1 MMRAFTAGSASTFHT
16 TAAKRLMI
24 SGGVARLAKKAVQ
37 DRTAKL
43 GTPPLLAPWAAQDFQ
58 LMLAL
63 RGAPLPRCWNG
74 TATPRRDKARTAR
87 SGGTMTT
94 TRRHLLLAM
103 PALALAAPARAAAW
117 PERPV
122 RIVVS
127 FTAGGTTDIIA
138 RLVGNHLSEKW
149 GQPVVIENRPGAG
162 GNIGTEY
169 VVRSAPDGY
178 TLLVGSVGPLAVNQ
192 SLYRTMP
199 YDTRKDVAAVSLLAG
214 VPNILVVAP
223 DFPAR
228 DVAELVKLAK
238 EKPGALS
245 YGSTGVGTS
254 SHLSG
259 ALMDQMAGIQTTH
272 VPYRGAVALNDL
284 LSRRLDF
291 MFATIP
297 SVIEQIRAGKLRPMA
312 VSSLQRSRSA
322 PDVPA
327 MAELG
332 FPGFDASSW
341 FGMVAPANTPR
352 EIVSKISG
360 DVAAILRRPDIE
372 KQMVEQG
379 ADPVGNTPA
388 EFAAYINAEI
398 TRWATVVRLSGATVE

>member
-1 MMRAFTAGSASTFHT
+1 M
-16 TAAKRLMI
+16 
-24 SGGVARLAKKAVQ
+24 
-37 DRTAKL
+37 
-43 GTPPLLAPWAAQDFQ
+43 
-58 LMLAL
+58 
-63 RGAPLPRCWNG
+63 
-74 TATPRRDKARTAR
+74 
-87 SGGTMTT
+87 T
-94 TRRHLLLAM
+94 TRRNLLLAA
-103 PALALAAPARAAAW
+103 PALALAASARAAAW

-138 RLVGNHLSEKW
+138 RLVGNYLSERW

-199 YDTRKDVAAVSLLAG
+199 YDTRRDLAPVTLLAG
-214 VPNILVVAP
+214 VPNILVVVP
-223 DFPAR
+223 DHPAR
-228 DVAELVKLAK
+228 SVQALVQMAK

-284 LSRRLDF
+284 LSRRIDF

-297 SVIEQIRAGKLRPMA
+297 SVIEQIRAGKLRAMA

-341 FGMVAPANTPR
+341 FGMAAPANTPPD
-352 EIVSKISG
+352 IVRKISA
-360 DVAAILRRPDIE
+360 DTAAILKRPDIE
-372 KQMVEQG
+372 KQMVDQG
-379 ADPVGNTPA
+379 ADPVGNTPT
-388 EFAAYINAEI
+388 EFAAYIDSEI
-398 TRWATVVRLSGATVE
+398 RRWAEVVRVSGAVVE